1 MTNVNN
7 IHLRREIC
15 SSQFKI
21 RSTFGAWSALRHTM
35 ILYVDNSTYGFISR
49 STSRLRVPSTR
60 ATPNTV
66 INNYIWGESAE
77 VEVIITPETINNYRI
92 GQLDAGWGW
101 MGRTMRKGRALR
113 AIEMRGRVSRN
124 SPRVW
129 SLSRARSP
137 RQETLFLAD
146 WARLR
151 AACLSCPL
159 DSLSRGSF
167 FSSFVLY
174 FSHPSSCSIRRSR
187 PWRSNRY
194 CPCFQILL
202 YAFATRPL
210 SPSRFLPRISFL
222 TRYSPDRERKSSE
235 LNEYRV
241 PLEGSLSM
249 PTRETPVLAS

>member
-1 MTNVNN
+1 
-7 IHLRREIC
+7 
-15 SSQFKI
+15 
-21 RSTFGAWSALRHTM
+21 M
-35 ILYVDNSTYGFISR
+35 ILYVSNSTHAFISR
-49 STSRLRVPSTR
+49 PTLRPQVPSTR
-60 ATPNTV
+60 TTPNTV

-77 VEVIITPETINNYRI
+77 VEVIITPETINNYRV

-101 MGRTMRKGRALR
+101 MGRTMWKGRVASLVAPR
-113 AIEMRGRVSRN
+113 AIEMRGRVGRN

-146 WARLR
+146 PSRL
-151 AACLSCPL
+151 ASCLSFV
-159 DSLSRGSF
+159 SSRSSSRGSF
-167 FSSFVLY
+167 FLLVLY
-174 FSHPSSCSIRRSR
+174 FPLLSSCFIRRSR
-187 PWRSNRY
+187 PWRSDRY
-194 CPCFQILL
+194 CPCFRILL

-210 SPSRFLPRISFL
+210 SPSRFLPQMSFL

-235 LNEYRV
+235 LNECRV